1 MGAKNVLYYG
11 DNLDVLRNYIG
22 DESVDLVYL
31 DPPFNSNVKYN
42 VIFKSRGN
50 DAPAQIRA
58 FDDTWTW
65 TGESE
70 KAYEDLMGTK
80 IGGVMGG
87 LRDAIGTNDLM
98 AYLTMMA
105 IRLIELHRVLK
116 ATGSLYLHCDPTA
129 SHYLKV
135 VLDSVFG
142 IERFLADIT
151 WKRTSAHNDKLF
163 GATSDRIL
171 YYSKGKKC
179 TRNMDAVKTPI
190 SPETNPEYGREDERG
205 QYSSGDL
212 TGPGVSYGESGRPW
226 KGYDP
231 AQSGRCW
238 SVPKTGKYAE
248 WIEKE
253 FIPGYRG
260 IASIHERLD
269 LLDERGL
276 VLRPRKKGGVPRLKR
291 YLTGDS
297 GVLPGDVWTD
307 INPVSSAAG
316 ERMGYPTQKPLSL
329 LERIVK
335 ASSNEGDVVL
345 DPFCG
350 CGTAVIAAE
359 KLNRKWIGIDVTHL
373 AVSLIEKRLNDS
385 FGIKPEIVGIPQSLD
400 AARKLAEAD
409 KFQFELW
416 AISLIPKLHSNE
428 KQVGDKGVDGRGQI
442 MVGVDENGKPK
453 YEKIIAS
460 VKGGKHVAP
469 SMVLEL
475 VGSVTNERAAFG
487 ILICMGKPTAKMEEA
502 AAGGGLYTTPLGER
516 YQKVQIYTIED
527 YSSGRKFVGLSTIFF
542 SRTYLLRDQATPM
555 TNTSTVLKK
564 ALKKEKDARVS
575 LRIVAVNMVAVQG
588 QRVDDVAQSL
598 MMSDDWVRQ
607 WVDRY
612 ESGGLDALRDRPR
625 AGRPPKVRKDK
636 LNKIIDDASR
646 KRVRPHEVS
655 DAIKRKTGVG
665 YSSRHVLRLMRGRN
679 LSPKKIQ
686 YVHVNHAS
694 PAAVSKWQKRERRVI
709 AYHRRKGRTVGWGDE
724 SHHRRDDKSNALFWT
739 EQGTPVSGTFT
750 NDPQKVSAH
759 GLLLEDTRHMVR
771 LYDRANSDTFIDFL
785 KEAHRRF
792 GPLLIYED
800 RASYHQSRKV
810 QEFLRD
816 NPEIVLRY
824 TPVGSP
830 YVNPAEHMWLVK
842 SRSSVSYKYHASF
855 EDFCKDLSEHYR
867 TVHYNIDPIKCM
879 NQRPKRYAKF

>member
-1 MGAKNVLYYG
+1 MTVRNRTIFTA
-11 DNLDVLRNYIG
+11 DNLHVMRG
-22 DESVDLVYL
+22 MADESVDLIYL
-31 DPPFNSNVKYN
+31 DPPFNSKHDYAAPVGSKAAGAE
-42 VIFKSRGN
+42 FK
-50 DAPAQIRA
+50 DIWTL
-58 FDDTWTW
+58 DDVDLAWW
-65 TGESE
+65 GEIADE
-70 KAYEDLMGTK
+70 YP
-80 IGGVMGG
+80 G
-87 LRDAIGTNDLM
+87 LYRVLEATREIAGKSM
-98 AYLTMMA
+98 MSYLIYMA
-105 IRLIELHRVLK
+105 IRIIEMHRILK
-116 ATGSLYLHCDPTA
+116 PTGSLYLHCDPTA
-129 SHYLKV
+129 SHYLKL
-135 VLDSVFG
+135 VLDAVFG
-142 IERFLADIT
+142 TTGFFADIT
-151 WKRTSAHNDKLF
+151 WKRSFAHNDKMF
-163 GATSDRIL
+163 GSLSDNIL
-171 YYSKGKKC
+171 
-179 TRNMDAVKTPI
+179 
-190 SPETNPEYGREDERG
+190 
-205 QYSSGDL
+205 
-212 TGPGVSYGESGRPW
+212 
-226 KGYDP
+226 
-231 AQSGRCW
+231 
-238 SVPKTGKYAE
+238 
-248 WIEKE
+248 
-253 FIPGYRG
+253 
-260 IASIHERLD
+260 
-269 LLDERGL
+269 
-276 VLRPRKKGGVPRLKR
+276 
-291 YLTGDS
+291 
-297 GVLPGDVWTD
+297 
-307 INPVSSAAG
+307 
-316 ERMGYPTQKPLSL
+316 
-329 LERIVK
+329 
-335 ASSNEGDVVL
+335 
-345 DPFCG
+345 
-350 CGTAVIAAE
+350 
-359 KLNRKWIGIDVTHL
+359 
-373 AVSLIEKRLNDS
+373 
-385 FGIKPEIVGIPQSLD
+385 
-400 AARKLAEAD
+400 
-409 KFQFELW
+409 
-416 AISLIPKLHSNE
+416 
-428 KQVGDKGVDGRGQI
+428 
-442 MVGVDENGKPK
+442 
-453 YEKIIAS
+453 
-460 VKGGKHVAP
+460 
-469 SMVLEL
+469 
-475 VGSVTNERAAFG
+475 
-487 ILICMGKPTAKMEEA
+487 
-502 AAGGGLYTTPLGER
+502 
-516 YQKVQIYTIED
+516 

-879 NQRPKRYAKF
+879 SQRPKRYAKF

>member
-1 MGAKNVLYYG
+1 
-11 DNLDVLRNYIG
+11 
-22 DESVDLVYL
+22 
-31 DPPFNSNVKYN
+31 
-42 VIFKSRGN
+42 
-50 DAPAQIRA
+50 
-58 FDDTWTW
+58 
-65 TGESE
+65 
-70 KAYEDLMGTK
+70 
-80 IGGVMGG
+80 
-87 LRDAIGTNDLM
+87 
-98 AYLTMMA
+98 
-105 IRLIELHRVLK
+105 
-116 ATGSLYLHCDPTA
+116 
-129 SHYLKV
+129 
-135 VLDSVFG
+135 
-142 IERFLADIT
+142 
-151 WKRTSAHNDKLF
+151 
-163 GATSDRIL
+163 
-171 YYSKGKKC
+171 
-179 TRNMDAVKTPI
+179 
-190 SPETNPEYGREDERG
+190 
-205 QYSSGDL
+205 
-212 TGPGVSYGESGRPW
+212 
-226 KGYDP
+226 
-231 AQSGRCW
+231 
-238 SVPKTGKYAE
+238 
-248 WIEKE
+248 
-253 FIPGYRG
+253 
-260 IASIHERLD
+260 
-269 LLDERGL
+269 
-276 VLRPRKKGGVPRLKR
+276 
-291 YLTGDS
+291 
-297 GVLPGDVWTD
+297 
-307 INPVSSAAG
+307 
-316 ERMGYPTQKPLSL
+316 
-329 LERIVK
+329 
-335 ASSNEGDVVL
+335 
-345 DPFCG
+345 
-350 CGTAVIAAE
+350 
-359 KLNRKWIGIDVTHL
+359 
-373 AVSLIEKRLNDS
+373 
-385 FGIKPEIVGIPQSLD
+385 
-400 AARKLAEAD
+400 
-409 KFQFELW
+409 
-416 AISLIPKLHSNE
+416 
-428 KQVGDKGVDGRGQI
+428 
-442 MVGVDENGKPK
+442 
-453 YEKIIAS
+453 
-460 VKGGKHVAP
+460 
-469 SMVLEL
+469 
-475 VGSVTNERAAFG
+475 
-487 ILICMGKPTAKMEEA
+487 
-502 AAGGGLYTTPLGER
+502 
-516 YQKVQIYTIED
+516 
-527 YSSGRKFVGLSTIFF
+527 
-542 SRTYLLRDQATPM
+542 M

>member
-1 MGAKNVLYYG
+1 M
-11 DNLDVLRNYIG
+11 
-22 DESVDLVYL
+22 
-31 DPPFNSNVKYN
+31 
-42 VIFKSRGN
+42 
-50 DAPAQIRA
+50 
-58 FDDTWTW
+58 
-65 TGESE
+65 
-70 KAYEDLMGTK
+70 
-80 IGGVMGG
+80 
-87 LRDAIGTNDLM
+87 
-98 AYLTMMA
+98 
-105 IRLIELHRVLK
+105 
-116 ATGSLYLHCDPTA
+116 
-129 SHYLKV
+129 
-135 VLDSVFG
+135 
-142 IERFLADIT
+142 
-151 WKRTSAHNDKLF
+151 
-163 GATSDRIL
+163 
-171 YYSKGKKC
+171 
-179 TRNMDAVKTPI
+179 
-190 SPETNPEYGREDERG
+190 
-205 QYSSGDL
+205 
-212 TGPGVSYGESGRPW
+212 
-226 KGYDP
+226 
-231 AQSGRCW
+231 
-238 SVPKTGKYAE
+238 
-248 WIEKE
+248 
-253 FIPGYRG
+253 
-260 IASIHERLD
+260 
-269 LLDERGL
+269 
-276 VLRPRKKGGVPRLKR
+276 
-291 YLTGDS
+291 
-297 GVLPGDVWTD
+297 
-307 INPVSSAAG
+307 IN
-316 ERMGYPTQKPLSL
+316 
-329 LERIVK
+329 
-335 ASSNEGDVVL
+335 
-345 DPFCG
+345 
-350 CGTAVIAAE
+350 
-359 KLNRKWIGIDVTHL
+359 IGIDVHKKMCAATIKGNGKDIIEQTEFKNSKKDIEAFAAHVKKTHGKNARAVCEATGNYWIILHDTLEECGIDTIL
-373 AVSLIEKRLNDS
+373 AHPSKTKAI
-385 FGIKPEIVGIPQSLD
+385 
-400 AARKLAEAD
+400 AEA
-409 KFQFELW
+409 
-416 AISLIPKLHSNE
+416 KL
-428 KQVGDKGVDGRGQI
+428 KDDRVDSEVLADLLLLD
-442 MVGVDENGKPK
+442 MV
-453 YEKIIAS
+453 YES
-460 VKGGKHVAP
+460 FVP
-469 SMVLEL
+469 D
-475 VGSVTNERAAFG
+475 
-487 ILICMGKPTAKMEEA
+487 
-502 AAGGGLYTTPLGER
+502 ER
-516 YQKVQIYTIED
+516 YRNLRNLARTRLDRVRTATEQKNKITALLAK

>member
-1 MGAKNVLYYG
+1 MKILDSSVMIGILDELDRPDLIDKILELGHDLAVPKYVVETELRGKVQSRVREMVESGKIEILGECSAKDL
-11 DNLDVLRNYIG
+11 DDVLTTFPG
-22 DESVDLVYL
+22 MG
-31 DPPFNSNVKYN
+31 
-42 VIFKSRGN
+42 RGEYHVM
-50 DAPAQIRA
+50 QSYRKMVVE
-58 FDDTWTW
+58 
-65 TGESE
+65 GR
-70 KAYEDLMGTK
+70 KAYC
-80 IGGVMGG
+80 I
-87 LRDAIGTNDLM
+87 
-98 AYLTMMA
+98 
-105 IRLIELHRVLK
+105 
-116 ATGSLYLHCDPTA
+116 
-129 SHYLKV
+129 
-135 VLDSVFG
+135 
-142 IERFLADIT
+142 
-151 WKRTSAHNDKLF
+151 
-163 GATSDRIL
+163 
-171 YYSKGKKC
+171 
-179 TRNMDAVKTPI
+179 
-190 SPETNPEYGREDERG
+190 
-205 QYSSGDL
+205 
-212 TGPGVSYGESGRPW
+212 
-226 KGYDP
+226 
-231 AQSGRCW
+231 
-238 SVPKTGKYAE
+238 
-248 WIEKE
+248 
-253 FIPGYRG
+253 
-260 IASIHERLD
+260 
-269 LLDERGL
+269 LDERKARSYASKTDIKYTGL
-276 VLRPRKKGGVPRLKR
+276 IGLLRMLKNR
-291 YLTGDS
+291 QILNERDAEGIGAALKDS
-297 GVLPGDVWTD
+297 GFRTPRD
-307 INPVSSAAG
+307 
-316 ERMGYPTQKPLSL
+316 
-329 LERIVK
+329 
-335 ASSNEGDVVL
+335 
-345 DPFCG
+345 F
-350 CGTAVIAAE
+350 VI
-359 KLNRKWIGIDVTHL
+359 
-373 AVSLIEKRLNDS
+373 
-385 FGIKPEIVGIPQSLD
+385 
-400 AARKLAEAD
+400 
-409 KFQFELW
+409 
-416 AISLIPKLHSNE
+416 
-428 KQVGDKGVDGRGQI
+428 
-442 MVGVDENGKPK
+442 
-453 YEKIIAS
+453 
-460 VKGGKHVAP
+460 
-469 SMVLEL
+469 
-475 VGSVTNERAAFG
+475 
-487 ILICMGKPTAKMEEA
+487 
-502 AAGGGLYTTPLGER
+502 
-516 YQKVQIYTIED
+516 

-879 NQRPKRYAKF
+879 SQRPKRYAKF